1 MKKLFCV
8 LLIMMSFFTGN
19 VFAASKVITLVV
31 KGMVCSF
38 CAQGIEKKFS
48 AEPSVE
54 SINISLKDKKVILIL
69 KDGKDLSDDKIKK
82 ILTDAGY
89 TVEKIVRN

>member
-8 LLIMMSFFTGN
+8 LLITMSIFAGN
-19 VFAASKVITLVV
+19 VLAASKVISLVV

-38 CAQGIEKKFS
+38 CVQGIEKKLS

-54 SINISLKDKKVILIL
+54 SVKVSLKDKKVTLIL
-69 KDGKDLSDDKIKK
+69 KDGTDLSNDKIKN
-82 ILTDAGY
+82 ILIDAGY
-89 TVEKIVRN
+89 IVEKIERN